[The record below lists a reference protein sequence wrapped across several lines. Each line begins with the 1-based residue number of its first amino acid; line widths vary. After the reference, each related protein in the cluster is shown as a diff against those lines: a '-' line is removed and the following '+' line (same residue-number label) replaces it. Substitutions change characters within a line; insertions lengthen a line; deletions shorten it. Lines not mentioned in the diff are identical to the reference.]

1 MMFNLQEPCVPY
13 IGRAHRY
20 PPKTP
25 FYIFF
30 QQIYVQ
36 NFLNKLHTLRFFSFS
51 KCRLFHNATFFG
63 SCIIRNYIQVC

>member
-1 MMFNLQEPCVPY
+1 ML
-13 IGRAHRY
+13 GRAHRY

-36 NFLNKLHTLRFFSFS
+36 NFLNMLHTLRFFPTS
-51 KCRLFHNATFFG
+51 KCLLFHNATFFG
-63 SCIIRNYIQVC
+63 SCIIRI